1 MTTNTSGSGPT
12 PGERFRN
19 ALDPGPGEFSGG
31 SGAELGARAALRRGL
46 PAPSPAAGGYS
57 GAIAGSTL
65 HDATESRARLLAGQP
80 TNGDYWER
88 NHG

>member
-12 PGERFRN
+12 SGERFRN
-19 ALDPGPGEFSGG
+19 ALGPGPGEFSGG
-31 SGAELGARAALRRGL
+31 SGAGLGARAALRRGL

-65 HDATESRARLLAGQP
+65 HDATEGRARLLAGQP
-80 TNGDYWER
+80 TTGDYWER

>member
-19 ALDPGPGEFSGG
+19 AFDPGSGDFSGG
-31 SGAELGARAALRRGL
+31 SGVELGARAALCRGL
-46 PAPSPAAGGYS
+46 AAPSPAAGGYS
-57 GAIAGSTL
+57 GAIAGTSL

-80 TNGDYWER
+80 TSGNHWEK